1 MCESGTILIWK
12 IIIISLFFAIIS
24 GTDCDTG
31 KNETLTMKKEISQL
45 IEEMKFFKSVV
56 EDKRELKLLIMSNK
70 DQISKEKNETLIMKE
85 EISQLIEEMKTLK
98 SVVDENKEL
107 IEANRNK
114 LKLCETEKKVN
125 WTVNLSIL

>member
-1 MCESGTILIWK
+1 
-12 IIIISLFFAIIS
+12 
-24 GTDCDTG
+24 
-31 KNETLTMKKEISQL
+31 
-45 IEEMKFFKSVV
+45 
-56 EDKRELKLLIMSNK
+56 MSNK

-114 LKLCETEKKVN
+114 LKLCDRVTETEKKVN
-125 WTVNLSIL
+125 WTVNF